1 MNIMTEH
8 QLPHVVIVGG
18 GFGGL
23 AVARALRKAP
33 VRITLVDRSN
43 HNLFQPLLYQVATAT
58 LAPGD
63 IAAPIRHLLR
73 KQRNVTVAMA
83 EVTGVDVAN
92 RRVLVNY
99 LGRPDT
105 PFEYD
110 YLILAT
116 GASHSYF
123 GHNEFEP
130 FAPGMK
136 TLADAESVRA
146 KVLKAFETAEI
157 EEDPSKHQD
166 LLTFVLVG
174 AGPTG
179 VEMAGA
185 LAELRRFTLKSD
197 FRRIDPLRARI
208 ILAEALPRI
217 LANFPEELSR
227 KAHARLESVGVE
239 LRLGKP
245 VTAIDD
251 AHVVI
256 GDETIPCRT
265 VIWTAGVTPSPAGKW
280 LNAPTDKAGRV
291 RVQPDCSVPG
301 HAEVFV
307 IGDTA
312 SLDQDGK
319 PLPGVAQVA
328 MQEGHYVG
336 KVIANRETERPAP
349 QPFRYFDKGNMA
361 VIGRGFAI
369 LDSPFAK
376 LSGLPAWLAWA
387 FIHLLFLPA
396 FGNRLRVWTQA
407 IWSYFTRQK
416 SSQLIVEPRSEHTSA
431 PPKAQISEKQ
441 SAGYQ
446 GLNVARN
453 TGLLLLLLAGSLLCP
468 NSLRAQSGNLG
479 QPFEVPS
486 LTESAT
492 DAPAETS
499 AVIES
504 PSAAEKSATEKGW
517 VVGFGSIN
525 AFYHSGATI
534 ATSGQVIPG
543 GTANVSN
550 NLTLMFDVRRYIAKD
565 LSLSLMGGVPPKPTI
580 TGEGSVASL
589 GELGK
594 VRYGPAILT
603 AEYHLPKLH
612 AFRPYVGAGTA
623 YAIILKEH
631 DAAVSQLGVRNNW
644 GFVLEGGAEHQL
656 SKNLALFADVKEVW
670 LAVNAH
676 GSLDGVVPVTA
687 HVNLNPTIVSVGIRF
702 RPSLRIFDR
711 H

>member
-73 KQRNVTVAMA
+73 KQGNVTVAMA

-99 LGRPDT
+99 LGQPDT

-130 FAPGMK
+130 FAPGLK
-136 TLADAESVRA
+136 SLADAESVRA

-217 LANFPEELSR
+217 LANFPKELSR
-227 KAHARLESVGVE
+227 KAQARLETVGVE

-245 VTAIDD
+245 VTAIDE

-291 RVQPDCSVPG
+291 RVQPDCSVLG

-328 MQEGHYVG
+328 MQEGRYVG
-336 KVIANRETERPAP
+336 EVIENRETRRPAP

-369 LDSPFAK
+369 LDSRFAK

-387 FIHLLFLPA
+387 FIHILFLPA

-416 SSQLIVEPRSEHTSA
+416 SSQLIVEPRSVQTFA
-431 PPKAQISEKQ
+431 PLGEQGLEKR
-441 SAGYQ
+441 SDGYQ
-446 GLNVARN
+446 GLNLARN
-453 TGLLLLLLAGSLLCP
+453 TGLLLLLLAGSLSLCP
-468 NSLRAQSGNLG
+468 ISLHAQSSHPG
-479 QPFEVPS
+479 QPLEVS
-486 LTESAT
+486 SVTEA
-492 DAPAETS
+492 AAVTS
-499 AVIES
+499 ANTSPANES
-504 PSAAEKSATEKGW
+504 PSATEKGW
-517 VVGFGSIN
+517 VVGIGSIN

-534 ATSGQVIPG
+534 ATSGQMIPG
-543 GTANVSN
+543 ATANVSN
-550 NLTLMFDVRRYIAKD
+550 NYTLMFDVRRYIAKN
-565 LSLSLMGGVPPKPTI
+565 LSLSLMAGVPPKPTI

-603 AEYHLPKLH
+603 AEYHLPKLRT
-612 AFRPYVGAGTA
+612 FRPYVGAGTA

-644 GFVLEGGAEHQL
+644 GTVLQAGAEHQL
-656 SKNLALFADVKEVW
+656 SRNMALFVDVKEVW
-670 LAVNAH
+670 LAVDAH
-676 GSLDGVVPVTA
+676 GSLYGVAPVTA
-687 HVNLNPTIVSVGIRF
+687 HVNLNPTIVSVGIKF
-702 RPSLRIFDR
+702 HPSLRIFDR